1 MRPAARRGRPAD
13 VANQEEVG
21 GAPQRTSSH
30 GCAERNPANADAGG
44 PTKGPHTT
52 TRAAPPKDHTQQ
64 RGRPRQGTARVCE
77 QMPATAYLTA
87 AWSCAFSFATI
98 GRLRAV
104 LARCLAIAAFDFAAF
119 GLTPLTLLVL
129 NAYLPI
135 TQAIAS
141 LLTFSALRLMLP
153 RLSHLAW

>member
-44 PTKGPHTT
+44 PAEGPHTT

-64 RGRPRQGTARVCE
+64 RGRPRRRTTHSNAGG
-77 QMPATAYLTA
+77 PAEGPHTTTRA
-87 AWSCAFSFATI
+87 APPRDRP
-98 GRLRAV
+98 RLRAN
-104 LARCLAIAAFDFAAF
+104 ACY
-119 GLTPLTLLVL
+119 GLLDRSVV
-129 NAYLPI
+129 
-135 TQAIAS
+135 
-141 LLTFSALRLMLP
+141 
-153 RLSHLAW
+153 

>member
-52 TRAAPPKDHTQQ
+52 TRAAPPRTTHSNAGGPTKGPHTTT
-64 RGRPRQGTARVCE
+64 RAAPPRDRP
-77 QMPATAYLTA
+77 
-87 AWSCAFSFATI
+87 
-98 GRLRAV
+98 RLRANACYGLLDRSVVVRV
-104 LARCLAIAAFDFAAF
+104 LVRHHRQAARRV
-119 GLTPLTLLVL
+119 GPLLGDRG
-129 NAYLPI
+129 
-135 TQAIAS
+135 
-141 LLTFSALRLMLP
+141 LRL
-153 RLSHLAW
+153 RR